1 MWVDQFQET
10 DVITVLDGYGEAA
23 CTGAGGTVTS
33 MARVQSRARLV
44 FTVLVPWWNGRAR
57 VALRELQG
65 TYPGGRIPE
74 SGTN

>member
-23 CTGAGGTVTS
+23 CAGAGGTVTS

-44 FTVLVPWWNGRAR
+44 FTVLG
-57 VALRELQG
+57 
-65 TYPGGRIPE
+65 PE
-74 SGTN
+74 VERTH